1 MNDNLPPN
9 IVIARAIERERAV
22 AHLSLSAL
30 AARAGLAKSTLS
42 QLEAGKGNPNVE
54 TLWAI
59 ATALGIPFS
68 SLFEGTSGGT
78 SLVRAGEGASIAS
91 NEADFTAVLLD
102 RSPADR
108 RRDLYRIALTPGQ
121 ARSADAHPRGTIEHA
136 FVASG
141 RVKLG
146 PLTEEIEL
154 DQGDY
159 FRFAGDVAHSYE
171 ALGGPALILLV
182 MDALR

>member
-1 MNDNLPPN
+1 MSDSVPPN
-9 IVIARAIERERAV
+9 IVIARAIERERSV

-59 ATALGIPFS
+59 AMALGVPFS
-68 SLFEGTSGGT
+68 ALFEGVSDSSALIRAGQGT
-78 SLVRAGEGASIAS
+78 SIAAD
-91 NEADFTAVLLD
+91 EADFTAVLLD
-102 RSPADR
+102 KSPADR
-108 RRDLYRIALTPGQ
+108 RRDLYRISLTPGSV
-121 ARSADAHPRGTIEHA
+121 RSADAHPRGTIEHA
-136 FVASG
+136 FVAHG
-141 RVKLG
+141 RVRIG
-146 PLTEEIEL
+146 PRSQETEL
-154 DQGDY
+154 DTGDY